1 MSNQDIEN
9 QNENLDNNEKK
20 PIYLT
25 DKIRKIEED
34 ILNESTDSIVQ
45 PNEINPNSQL
55 RMDILKAFGADLN
68 TNTRDNILFVNK
80 ALLYPCGKHLA
91 LRDLS
96 IRGENDSHKNEQLF
110 IFLENDIKEINCL
123 NVSKDSY
130 LLLVTSEN
138 NDHSEINI
146 YNLSKISFSSFTI
159 FKPRRKIMSSEYIKY
174 IYACFTQD
182 GNNLCALGENKAGNI
197 QLVIYDI
204 QAFKKFKIDN
214 YTPKFTV
221 DLPRGANKI
230 SFLNNKIFCIS
241 GKNCLSFWILYE
253 NNCKEFKST
262 VNLAKNY
269 VDHCWISD
277 PKCPLLGVITDTND
291 LIIYN
296 AVFFKNNLSINEED
310 INQPIERFAIKQ
322 TLNNIFNITTV
333 KENYINSQKIK
344 SNEFNLIC
352 TRLKSYDDGIII
364 GSNKG
369 NILFIEKLPNGDYL
383 PIRFSFKEKESSITG
398 ICLEYFNELLLV
410 IGFNSNEI
418 AYLSMKEI
426 LSNIK
431 NPDYNLELNLIC
443 DGFHKGAISCM
454 DVSLQRPII
463 ITCSRE
469 DKTIRVWNYLTGHCE
484 NCKIVLEEKEDSK
497 EKEINFLSIA
507 IHPNGYYV
515 AISDSEMIRFFHL
528 CYKELRFFNNDQVG
542 NEQSKP
548 NCNIIKFS
556 NGGHLLAAVSER
568 KIYVIRSF
576 SREILRIFNTP
587 HKGNIISIYFH
598 DEDSFIYSCGTDGI
612 IVQYNLFNFDI
623 VKLTNKL
630 NTYKDSIIC
639 RNYTKINKFKQKIAQ
654 INNIVSIG
662 YTPTGDYMI
671 SNLKFEGAKT
681 EEMSQV
687 KYTYGKIDEH
697 GISCCHIHT
706 KRYEIQSVAVGTITG
721 KVCLYSKKIDYE
733 LNEKDNN
740 INLSNDRNNNN
751 NQNINIA
758 KFDSVISHNS
768 KVNFLFF
775 SRDTNLLFSAGE
787 DGNIFIYAIYEYP
800 DGDIAAFDENRLV
813 SIGQLNSI
821 LDEGLGDNVLMSLNE
836 INSNE
841 EKMRNK
847 EEEIAKLKKTAEESN
862 KLFEKQISNKEE
874 EMNSQRESE
883 IEELTKKIEE
893 MRNQRNNLINNY
905 EKKIEEILQEHR
917 KKFNEREANSN
928 LKFEELHK
936 QISELKDLNKKM
948 KNEYD
953 QKLKDDNNNQ
963 LIKFKELEYFLKKN
977 VDDLNKKNEKLEKNI
992 EEEKI
997 NEFKKMRLIENE
1009 HEYELKLKNEKF
1021 SEIMRQNQREIEEKI
1036 NIISK
1041 LNEKIVKLEKTI
1053 SGNESSIKN
1062 YKDEN
1067 QYLNEAVKKYRA
1079 KLDER
1084 ELEKDQLTKKLNEL
1098 EENYQEKSKLENFSN
1113 QLKNELYKKNY
1124 ELSAKFKKEVASRE
1138 ELRDT
1143 SKTLEKQLEDTINLL
1158 INREKEIL
1166 RNKQII
1172 DEYREKLENSRK
1184 DTVVAQKEF
1193 NGLLKSIYD
1202 AFQTNDK
1209 KNILIAI
1216 KDIYKNFVLDNSKK
1230 FYEAGKININVRIE
1244 LEKQIEH
1251 LQNELDYKKEV
1262 SIQKGQAQVIEYRK
1276 KMEENAKLIEEMTK
1290 IKKLNSEMSNQIKNL
1305 KYKNATLSQTIER
1318 FKNTKKYRFL
1328 EKIEKKE
1335 KDKEKEK
1342 EKEGV
1347 PNNSTT
1353 FANNQSNFIFPSSY
1367 SQQNSNTSIINNGIL
1382 VANNSSISTLPSDA
1396 LPIINN
1402 SQPQVSGGSLKNMKN
1417 RVFKPWDK
1425 KVLTQ
1430 EKLLKFNEMKKI
1442 IEGKNDMIQR
1452 LITENDFLKKNF
1464 GHQINKSKSPNNHN

>member
-1 MSNQDIEN
+1 MST
-9 QNENLDNNEKK
+9 QNEEEENVISNNEDK

-25 DKIRKIEED
+25 DNIKKED
-34 ILNESTDSIVQ
+34 KLNDSIDSIVQ

-96 IRGENDSHKNEQLF
+96 VRGENDSHKNEQLF

-138 NDHSEINI
+138 NDHSEINV

-159 FKPRRKIMSSEYIKY
+159 FKPRRKIMSSEYTKF

-182 GNNLCALGENKAGNI
+182 GNNLCAIGEDKTGNI
-197 QLVIYDI
+197 KLVVYDI
-204 QAFKKFKIDN
+204 QSFKKFKIDN
-214 YTPKFTV
+214 YTAKFTV

-253 NNCKEFKST
+253 NNCREFKST

-277 PKCPLLGVITDTND
+277 PKCPLISVITDTND

-310 INQPIERFAIKQ
+310 INQPIERFAVKQ

-333 KENYINSQKIK
+333 KENYINSQRIRL
-344 SNEFNLIC
+344 NELNLIC
-352 TRLKSYDDGIII
+352 TRIKSYDDGLII

-369 NILFIEKLPNGDYL
+369 NILFVEKLHNGEYV
-383 PIRFSFKEKESSITG
+383 PVRFSLKEKESSITG
-398 ICLEYFNELLLV
+398 ICLENINELLLV
-410 IGFNSNEI
+410 VGFKSNEI
-418 AYLSMKEI
+418 AYLRLKEI

-454 DVSLQRPII
+454 DISLQRPII
-463 ITCSRE
+463 ITCSKE
-469 DKTIRVWNYLTGHCE
+469 DKSIRVWNYLTGHCE

-528 CYKELRFFNNDQVG
+528 CYRELRFFSNDQVG

-548 NCNIIKFS
+548 NCTIIKFS

-568 KIYVIRSF
+568 KIYVINSF
-576 SREILRIFNTP
+576 SRETLRVFNTP
-587 HKGNIISIYFH
+587 HKGNIVSIFFH

-612 IVQYNLFNFDI
+612 IVQYNLFNFDT

-654 INNIVSIG
+654 INNIVSVG
-662 YTPTGDYMI
+662 YTPTDDYMI
-671 SNLKFEGAKT
+671 SNLKFEGPKT

-687 KYTYGKIDEH
+687 KYTFGKIDEH
-697 GISCCHIHT
+697 GVSCCHIQT
-706 KRYEIQSVAVGTITG
+706 KRYEIQSVAIGTQTG

-733 LNEKDNN
+733 EPEKDKNN
-740 INLSNDRNNNN
+740 QNYNHNNHSNNDNN
-751 NQNINIA
+751 NQDINIT
-758 KFDSVISHNS
+758 KFDSVISHS
-768 KVNFLFF
+768 AKVNFLFF
-775 SRDTNLLFSAGE
+775 SRDTNLLFSAGD

-813 SIGQLNSI
+813 TVGQLNSI

-841 EKMRNK
+841 EKVRNK
-847 EEEIAKLKKTAEESN
+847 EEEITKLKKAAEESN

-874 EMNSQRESE
+874 EMNLQRETE
-883 IEELTKKIEE
+883 VAELKQKIEE
-893 MRNQRNNLINNY
+893 MRNQRNNLINEY
-905 EKKIEEILQEHR
+905 EKKLEEILSEHR

-936 QISELKDLNKKM
+936 QISELKTLNKNM

-953 QKLKDDNNNQ
+953 QKLKDDNDSQ
-963 LIKFKELEYFLKKN
+963 LIKFKELEFFLKKN
-977 VDDLNKKNEKLEKNI
+977 VDDLNKKNEKLEKTIQDAKN
-992 EEEKI
+992 
-997 NEFKKMRLIENE
+997 NEIKKMRLIENE

-1021 SEIMRQNQREIEEKI
+1021 NEILQQNQRDIEEKI

-1041 LNEKIVKLEKTI
+1041 LNEKIAKLEKTI
-1053 SGNESSIKN
+1053 SGNESNIKN
-1062 YKDEN
+1062 YRDEN
-1067 QYLNEAVKKYRA
+1067 NYLNEAVNKYRA
-1079 KLDER
+1079 KLDQR

-1124 ELSAKFKKEVASRE
+1124 ELSAKFKKEVSSRE
-1138 ELRDT
+1138 ELKDT
-1143 SKTLEKQLEDTINLL
+1143 TKNLEKQLEDTINLL
-1158 INREKEIL
+1158 INREKEIMK
-1166 RNKQII
+1166 NKHII
-1172 DEYREKLENSRK
+1172 EEYKEKLEVSRK
-1184 DTVVAQKEF
+1184 DTVSAQKEF
-1193 NGLLKSIYD
+1193 DGLLRNIYD

-1216 KDIYKNFVLDNSKK
+1216 KDIYKNYVSKDSK
-1230 FYEAGKININVRIE
+1230 RFFEAGKININVRIE

-1251 LQNELDYKKEV
+1251 LQNELDYKKEI
-1262 SIQKGQAQVIEYRK
+1262 SLQKGQAQVIEYRK
-1276 KMEENAKLIEEMTK
+1276 KMEENNQLIQEMTK
-1290 IKKLNSEMSNQIKNL
+1290 IKKLNAEMSNQIKNL
-1305 KYKNATLSQTIER
+1305 KYKNVTLTQTIER
-1318 FKNTKKYRFL
+1318 FRNTKKYRFF
-1328 EKIEKKE
+1328 EKFENKE
-1335 KDKEKEK
+1335 TL
-1342 EKEGV
+1342 
-1347 PNNSTT
+1347 PNNSSTV
-1353 FANNQSNFIFPSSY
+1353 ANNQSNLIFQSNL
-1367 SQQNSNTSIINNGIL
+1367 SQQNSNISVANNGIL
-1382 VANNSSISTLPSDA
+1382 MPNNSSISTLPSDG

-1402 SQPQVSGGSLKNMKN
+1402 SQPQVSAGSLKNLKN
-1417 RVFKPWDK
+1417 RVYKPWDK
-1425 KVLTQ
+1425 KTMTQ
-1430 EKLLKFNEMKKI
+1430 ERLLKFNEVKKI
-1442 IEGKNDMIQR
+1442 IEGKNDIIQR

-1464 GHQINKSKSPNNHN
+1464 GNLNRSKSPKNNV

>member
-1 MSNQDIEN
+1 MLN
-9 QNENLDNNEKK
+9 QNEVEENKNTKR
-20 PIYLT
+20 IYLT
-25 DKIRKIEED
+25 ENYKKNDD
-34 ILNESTDSIVQ
+34 ILNDSTDSIVQ
-45 PNEINPNSQL
+45 PNEINSNSQL

-68 TNTRDNILFVNK
+68 TNTRENVLFVNK

-110 IFLENDIKEINCL
+110 IFLENDMKEINCL

-159 FKPRRKIMSSEYIKY
+159 FKPRRKIMSSEYSKY
-174 IYACFTQD
+174 IYASFTQD
-182 GNNLCALGENKAGNI
+182 GNTLCALGEDKKGNI
-197 QLVIYDI
+197 KLVVYDI

-253 NNCKEFKST
+253 NSCKEFKST

-277 PKCPLLGVITDTND
+277 PKCPLIGVITDTND
-291 LIIYN
+291 LIIFN
-296 AVFFKNNLSINEED
+296 AVFFKNNLSLNEED
-310 INQPIERFAIKQ
+310 INQPIERFAVKQ
-322 TLNNIFNITTV
+322 TLNNIFNITSV
-333 KENYINSQKIK
+333 KENYVNTQKIK

-352 TRLKSYDDGIII
+352 TRIKAYDDGIII

-369 NILFIEKLPNGDYL
+369 NILFIEKMPNGEYL
-383 PIRFSFKEKESSITG
+383 PIRFSLKDKESPITG
-398 ICLEYFNELLLV
+398 ICMENFNEFLLV
-410 IGFNSNEI
+410 VGFKSNEI
-418 AYLSMKEI
+418 AYLSMKEV

-431 NPDYNLELNLIC
+431 NPDYNLELNLVC
-443 DGFHKGAISCM
+443 DGFHKGGISCM

-463 ITCSRE
+463 ITCSKE
-469 DKTIRVWNYLTGHCE
+469 DKSIRVWNYLTGHCE
-484 NCKIVLEEKEDSK
+484 NCKIILEEKEDSK
-497 EKEINFLSIA
+497 EKEMNFLSLA

-528 CYKELRFFNNDQVG
+528 CYKELRFFSNDQVG

-548 NCNIIKFS
+548 NCSILKFS

-568 KIYVIRSF
+568 KIYVINSF
-576 SREILRIFNTP
+576 SRETLRIFNTP
-587 HKGNIISIYFH
+587 HKGNIVSIFFH

-612 IVQYNLFNFDI
+612 IVQYNLFNFDT

-630 NTYKDSIIC
+630 NTYKDSIVC

-654 INNIVSIG
+654 INNIVSVG

-671 SNLKFEGAKT
+671 SNLKFEGPKT

-697 GISCCHIHT
+697 GVSCCHIHT
-706 KRYEIQSVAVGTITG
+706 KRYEIQSIAVGTISG
-721 KVCLYSKKIDYE
+721 KVCLYSKKIEYE
-733 LNEKDNN
+733 DHEKDKNH
-740 INLSNDRNNNN
+740 SNEN
-751 NQNINIA
+751 NQENKNIDINIT
-758 KFDSVISHNS
+758 KFDSVISHS
-768 KVNFLFF
+768 AQVNFLFF

-813 SIGQLNSI
+813 TVGQLNSI

-836 INSNE
+836 INSNA
-841 EKMRNK
+841 EKVHNK

-874 EMNSQRESE
+874 EMNAQRETE
-883 IEELTKKIEE
+883 TEELHKKIEE
-893 MRNQRNNLINNY
+893 MREERNNLINDY
-905 EKKIEEILQEHR
+905 EKKIEETLQEHR

-928 LKFEELHK
+928 IKFEELHK
-936 QISELKDLNKKM
+936 QINELKTLNKNM
-948 KNEYD
+948 KNEYN
-953 QKLKDDNNNQ
+953 QKLKDDNDNQ
-963 LIKFKELEYFLKKN
+963 LIKFKELEFFLKKN
-977 VDDLNKKNEKLEKNI
+977 LDELNKKNEKLEKNI
-992 EEEKI
+992 EDAKN
-997 NEFKKMRLIENE
+997 NERKKMKLIENE
-1009 HEYELKLKNEKF
+1009 HEYELKLKSEKF
-1021 SEIMRQNQREIEEKI
+1021 NEIMRQNQRDIEEKI

-1041 LNEKIVKLEKTI
+1041 LNDKIAKLEKSI
-1053 SGNESSIKN
+1053 SINEASIKN
-1062 YKDEN
+1062 YRDEN
-1067 QYLNEAVKKYRA
+1067 QYLNDSVKKFRA

-1084 ELEKDQLTKKLNEL
+1084 ELEKDKLTKQLNEL
-1098 EENYQEKSKLENFSN
+1098 EENFQEKSKLENFSN

-1124 ELSAKFKKEVASRE
+1124 ELSAKFKKEVSSRE
-1138 ELRDT
+1138 ELKDT
-1143 SKTLEKQLEDTINLL
+1143 SKNLEKQLEDTINLL

-1166 RNKQII
+1166 KNKQTI
-1172 DEYREKLENSRK
+1172 EECKEKLEKSRK
-1184 DTVVAQKEF
+1184 DTVTAQKEF
-1193 NGLLKSIYD
+1193 DGLLRSIYD

-1216 KDIYKNFVLDNSKK
+1216 KDIYKKYVLNDSKK

-1262 SIQKGQAQVIEYRK
+1262 SIQKGKAQVIEYRK
-1276 KMEENAKLIEEMTK
+1276 KMEENAQLIHEMSK
-1290 IKKLNSEMSNQIKNL
+1290 IKKLNSEMSNKIKNL
-1305 KYKNATLSQTIER
+1305 KYKNATLTQTIER

-1328 EKIEKKE
+1328 DKFEKKE
-1335 KDKEKEK
+1335 KETL
-1342 EKEGV
+1342 
-1347 PNNSTT
+1347 PNNSSTM
-1353 FANNQSNFIFPSSY
+1353 ANNQSNFVFPSSY
-1367 SQQNSNTSIINNGIL
+1367 SQQNSNTSAINNGIL
-1382 VANNSSISTLPSDA
+1382 MANNSSISTLPSDA

-1402 SQPQVSGGSLKNMKN
+1402 SQPQSSSGSLKNMKN

-1430 EKLLKFNEMKKI
+1430 EKLLKFNEIKRI
-1442 IEGKNDMIQR
+1442 IESKNDIIQR

-1464 GHQINKSKSPNNHN
+1464 AHYK

>member
-1 MSNQDIEN
+1 MLN
-9 QNENLDNNEKK
+9 QNEAEENKNAKR
-20 PIYLT
+20 IYLT
-25 DKIRKIEED
+25 ENYKKNDD
-34 ILNESTDSIVQ
+34 ILNDSTDSIVQ
-45 PNEINPNSQL
+45 PNEINSNSQL

-68 TNTRDNILFVNK
+68 TNTRENVLFVNK

-110 IFLENDIKEINCL
+110 IFLENDMKEINCL

-159 FKPRRKIMSSEYIKY
+159 FKPRRKIMSSEYSKY
-174 IYACFTQD
+174 IYASFTQD
-182 GNNLCALGENKAGNI
+182 GNTLCALGEDKKGNI
-197 QLVIYDI
+197 KLVVYDI
-204 QAFKKFKIDN
+204 QAFKKFKLDN

-253 NNCKEFKST
+253 NSCKEFKST

-277 PKCPLLGVITDTND
+277 PKCPLIGVITDTND
-291 LIIYN
+291 LIIFN
-296 AVFFKNNLSINEED
+296 AVFFKNNLSLNEED
-310 INQPIERFAIKQ
+310 INQPIERFAVKQ
-322 TLNNIFNITTV
+322 TLNNIFNITSV
-333 KENYINSQKIK
+333 KENYVNTQKIK

-352 TRLKSYDDGIII
+352 TRIKAYDDGIII

-369 NILFIEKLPNGDYL
+369 NILFIEKMSNGEYL
-383 PIRFSFKEKESSITG
+383 PIRFSLKDKESPITG
-398 ICLEYFNELLLV
+398 ICMENFNEFLLV
-410 IGFNSNEI
+410 VGFKSNEI
-418 AYLSMKEI
+418 AYLSMKEV

-431 NPDYNLELNLIC
+431 NPDYNLELNLVC
-443 DGFHKGAISCM
+443 DGFHKGGISCM

-463 ITCSRE
+463 ITCSKE
-469 DKTIRVWNYLTGHCE
+469 DKSIRVWNYLTGHCE
-484 NCKIVLEEKEDSK
+484 NCKIILEEKEDSK
-497 EKEINFLSIA
+497 EKEMNFLSLA

-528 CYKELRFFNNDQVG
+528 CYKELRFFSNDQVG

-548 NCNIIKFS
+548 NCSILKFS

-568 KIYVIRSF
+568 KIYVINSF
-576 SREILRIFNTP
+576 SRETLRIFNTP
-587 HKGNIISIYFH
+587 HKGNIVSIFFH

-612 IVQYNLFNFDI
+612 IVQYNLFNFDT

-630 NTYKDSIIC
+630 NTYKDSIVC

-654 INNIVSIG
+654 INNIVSVG

-671 SNLKFEGAKT
+671 SNLKFEGPKT

-697 GISCCHIHT
+697 GVSCCHIHT
-706 KRYEIQSVAVGTITG
+706 KRYEIQSIAVGTISG
-721 KVCLYSKKIDYE
+721 KVCLYSKKIEYE
-733 LNEKDNN
+733 DHEKDKNN
-740 INLSNDRNNNN
+740 SNES
-751 NQNINIA
+751 NQENKNIDINIT
-758 KFDSVISHNS
+758 KFDSVISHS
-768 KVNFLFF
+768 AQVNFLFF

-813 SIGQLNSI
+813 TVGQLNSI

-836 INSNE
+836 INSNA
-841 EKMRNK
+841 EKVHNK

-874 EMNSQRESE
+874 EMNAQRETE
-883 IEELTKKIEE
+883 TDELHKKIEE
-893 MRNQRNNLINNY
+893 MREERNNLINDY
-905 EKKIEEILQEHR
+905 EKKIEETLQEHR

-928 LKFEELHK
+928 IKFEELHK
-936 QISELKDLNKKM
+936 QINELKTLNKNM
-948 KNEYD
+948 KNEYN
-953 QKLKDDNNNQ
+953 QKLKDDNDNQ
-963 LIKFKELEYFLKKN
+963 LIKFKELEFFLKKN
-977 VDDLNKKNEKLEKNI
+977 LDELNKKNEKLEKNI
-992 EEEKI
+992 EDAKN
-997 NEFKKMRLIENE
+997 NERKKMKLIENE
-1009 HEYELKLKNEKF
+1009 HEYELKLKSEKF
-1021 SEIMRQNQREIEEKI
+1021 NEIMRQNQRDIEEKI

-1041 LNEKIVKLEKTI
+1041 LNDKIAKLEKSI
-1053 SGNESSIKN
+1053 SINEASIKN
-1062 YKDEN
+1062 YRDEN
-1067 QYLNEAVKKYRA
+1067 QYLNDSVKKFRA

-1084 ELEKDQLTKKLNEL
+1084 ELEKDQLTKQLNEL

-1124 ELSAKFKKEVASRE
+1124 ELSAKFKKEVSSRE
-1138 ELRDT
+1138 ELKDT
-1143 SKTLEKQLEDTINLL
+1143 SKNLENQLEDTINLL

-1166 RNKQII
+1166 KNKQTI
-1172 DEYREKLENSRK
+1172 EECKEKLEKSRK
-1184 DTVVAQKEF
+1184 DTVTAQKEF
-1193 NGLLKSIYD
+1193 DGLLRSIYD

-1216 KDIYKNFVLDNSKK
+1216 KDIYKKYVLNDSKK

-1262 SIQKGQAQVIEYRK
+1262 SIQKGKAQVIEYRK
-1276 KMEENAKLIEEMTK
+1276 KMEENAQLIQEMSK
-1290 IKKLNSEMSNQIKNL
+1290 IKKLNSEMSNKIKNL
-1305 KYKNATLSQTIER
+1305 KYKNATLTQTIER

-1328 EKIEKKE
+1328 DKFEKKE
-1335 KDKEKEK
+1335 KETL
-1342 EKEGV
+1342 
-1347 PNNSTT
+1347 PNNSSTM
-1353 FANNQSNFIFPSSY
+1353 ANNQSNLVFPSSY
-1367 SQQNSNTSIINNGIL
+1367 SQQNSNTSAINNGIL
-1382 VANNSSISTLPSDA
+1382 MANNSSVSTLPSDA

-1402 SQPQVSGGSLKNMKN
+1402 SQPQSSSGSLKNMKN

-1430 EKLLKFNEMKKI
+1430 EKLLKFNEIKRI
-1442 IEGKNDMIQR
+1442 IESKNDIIQR

-1464 GHQINKSKSPNNHN
+1464 AHYK

>member
-1 MSNQDIEN
+1 MLN
-9 QNENLDNNEKK
+9 QNIEEENKKGDK

-25 DKIRKIEED
+25 ENIRKNED
-34 ILNESTDSIVQ
+34 ILNDSTDSIVQ

-68 TNTRDNILFVNK
+68 TNTRENILFVNK

-159 FKPRRKIMSSEYIKY
+159 FKPRRKIMSSEYTKF
-174 IYACFTQD
+174 IYASFTQD
-182 GNNLCALGENKAGNI
+182 GNTLCALGEDKNGNI
-197 QLVIYDI
+197 KLVVYDI

-269 VDHCWISD
+269 VDHCWIPE
-277 PKCPLLGVITDTND
+277 PKCPLIGVITDTND
-291 LIIYN
+291 LIIFN
-296 AVFFKNNLSINEED
+296 AVFFKNNLSLNEED
-310 INQPIERFAIKQ
+310 LNQPIERFAVKQ
-322 TLNNIFNITTV
+322 TLNNIFNITSV
-333 KENYINSQKIK
+333 KENYVNAQKIK
-344 SNEFNLIC
+344 ANAMNLIC
-352 TRLKSYDDGIII
+352 TRIKSYDDGIII

-369 NILFIEKLPNGDYL
+369 NILFIEKMSNGEYL
-383 PIRFSFKEKESSITG
+383 PIRFSLKNKESPITG
-398 ICLEYFNELLLV
+398 ICMENLNELLLV
-410 IGFNSNEI
+410 VGFKSNEI
-418 AYLSMKEI
+418 GFLSMKEV

-431 NPDYNLELNLIC
+431 NPDYNLELNLVC
-443 DGFHKGAISCM
+443 DGFHRGGISCM

-463 ITCSRE
+463 ITCSKE

-484 NCKIVLEEKEDSK
+484 NCKIILEEKEDSK
-497 EKEINFLSIA
+497 EKEMNFLSLA

-528 CYKELRFFNNDQVG
+528 CYKELRFFSNDQVG

-548 NCNIIKFS
+548 NCTILKFS

-568 KIYVIRSF
+568 KIYVINSF
-576 SREILRIFNTP
+576 SRETLRIFNTP
-587 HKGNIISIYFH
+587 HKGNIVSIFFH
-598 DEDSFIYSCGTDGI
+598 DEDSFVYSCGTDGI
-612 IVQYNLFNFDI
+612 IVQYNLFNFDT

-639 RNYTKINKFKQKIAQ
+639 RNHTKINKFKQKIAQ

-671 SNLKFEGAKT
+671 SNLKFEGPKT

-687 KYTYGKIDEH
+687 KYTYGIIDEH
-697 GISCCHIHT
+697 PVSCCHIHT
-706 KRYEIQSVAVGTITG
+706 KRYEIQSVAVGTVSG
-721 KVCLYSKKIDYE
+721 KVCLFSKKIDYE
-733 LNEKDNN
+733 DPEKDKNHPKDNN
-740 INLSNDRNNNN
+740 NKENNNGN
-751 NQNINIA
+751 VDINIT
-758 KFDSVISHNS
+758 KFDSVISHS
-768 KVNFLFF
+768 AQVNFLFF

-813 SIGQLNSI
+813 AVGQLNSI

-836 INSNE
+836 INSNK
-841 EKMRNK
+841 EKVHNK

-862 KLFEKQISNKEE
+862 KLFEKQLANKEE
-874 EMNSQRESE
+874 EMNAQRETE
-883 IEELTKKIEE
+883 IEELKKQIEE
-893 MRNQRNNLINNY
+893 MREERNNLINDY
-905 EKKIEEILQEHR
+905 EKKIEETLQEHR

-928 LKFEELHK
+928 IKFEELHK
-936 QISELKDLNKKM
+936 QIDELKTLNKNM

-953 QKLKDDNNNQ
+953 QKLKDDNDNQ
-963 LIKFKELEYFLKKN
+963 LIKFKELEFFLKKN
-977 VDDLNKKNEKLEKNI
+977 MDELNKKNEKLEKNI
-992 EEEKI
+992 EEAKNNEIKKI
-997 NEFKKMRLIENE
+997 KLIENE
-1009 HEYELKLKNEKF
+1009 HEYELKLKSEKF
-1021 SEIMRQNQREIEEKI
+1021 NEIMRQNQRDIEEKI

-1041 LNEKIVKLEKTI
+1041 LNDKIAKLEKSI
-1053 SGNESSIKN
+1053 AGNETSIKN
-1062 YKDEN
+1062 YRDEN
-1067 QYLNEAVKKYRA
+1067 QYLSEAVKKYRD

-1124 ELSAKFKKEVASRE
+1124 ELSAKFKKEVSSRE
-1138 ELRDT
+1138 ELKDT
-1143 SKTLEKQLEDTINLL
+1143 SKNLEKQLEDTINLL

-1166 RNKQII
+1166 KNRQTIEEFK
-1172 DEYREKLENSRK
+1172 EKLENSRK
-1184 DTVVAQKEF
+1184 DTVNAQKEF
-1193 NGLLKSIYD
+1193 DGLLRNIYD

-1209 KNILIAI
+1209 KNILLAI
-1216 KDIYKNFVLDNSKK
+1216 KDIYKKYVLKDSKK
-1230 FYEAGKININVRIE
+1230 FYESGKININVRIE

-1262 SIQKGQAQVIEYRK
+1262 SIQKGKAQVIEYRK
-1276 KMEENAKLIEEMTK
+1276 KMEENAQLIQEMSK
-1290 IKKLNSEMSNQIKNL
+1290 IKKLNAEMSNKIKNL
-1305 KYKNATLSQTIER
+1305 KYKNATLTQTIER
-1318 FKNTKKYRFL
+1318 FKNTRKFKSFDKYD
-1328 EKIEKKE
+1328 KKE
-1335 KDKEKEK
+1335 KE
-1342 EKEGV
+1342 V
-1347 PNNSTT
+1347 LPNNSSTMV
-1353 FANNQSNFIFPSSY
+1353 NNQSNLAFPSSY

-1382 VANNSSISTLPSDA
+1382 MANNSSVSTLPSDA

-1402 SQPQVSGGSLKNMKN
+1402 SQPQSNSGSLKNMKN

-1430 EKLLKFNEMKKI
+1430 EKLLKFNEMKRI
-1442 IEGKNDMIQR
+1442 IESKNDVIQR

-1464 GHQINKSKSPNNHN
+1464 ANYK

>member
-1 MSNQDIEN
+1 MLN
-9 QNENLDNNEKK
+9 QNEVEENKNTKR
-20 PIYLT
+20 IYLT
-25 DKIRKIEED
+25 ENYKKNDD
-34 ILNESTDSIVQ
+34 ILNDSTDSIVQ
-45 PNEINPNSQL
+45 PNEINSNSQL

-68 TNTRDNILFVNK
+68 TNTRENVLFVNK

-110 IFLENDIKEINCL
+110 IFLENDMKEINCL

-159 FKPRRKIMSSEYIKY
+159 FKPRRKIMSSEYSKY
-174 IYACFTQD
+174 IYASFTQD
-182 GNNLCALGENKAGNI
+182 GNTLCALGEDKKGNI
-197 QLVIYDI
+197 KLVVYDI

-253 NNCKEFKST
+253 NSCKEFKST

-277 PKCPLLGVITDTND
+277 PKCPLIGVITDTND
-291 LIIYN
+291 LIIFN
-296 AVFFKNNLSINEED
+296 AVFFKNNLSLNEED
-310 INQPIERFAIKQ
+310 INQPIERFAVKQ
-322 TLNNIFNITTV
+322 TLNNIFNITSV
-333 KENYINSQKIK
+333 KENYVNTQKIK

-352 TRLKSYDDGIII
+352 TRIKAYDDGIII

-369 NILFIEKLPNGDYL
+369 NILFIEKMSNGEYL
-383 PIRFSFKEKESSITG
+383 PIRFSLKDKESPITG
-398 ICLEYFNELLLV
+398 ICMENFNEFLLV
-410 IGFNSNEI
+410 VGFKSNEI
-418 AYLSMKEI
+418 AYLSMKEV

-431 NPDYNLELNLIC
+431 NPDYNLELNLVC
-443 DGFHKGAISCM
+443 DGFHKGGISCM

-463 ITCSRE
+463 ITCSKE
-469 DKTIRVWNYLTGHCE
+469 DKSIRVWNYLTGHCE
-484 NCKIVLEEKEDSK
+484 NCKIILEEKEDSK
-497 EKEINFLSIA
+497 EKEMNFLSLA

-528 CYKELRFFNNDQVG
+528 CYKELRFFSNDQVG

-548 NCNIIKFS
+548 NCSILKFS

-568 KIYVIRSF
+568 KIYVINSF
-576 SREILRIFNTP
+576 SRETLRIFNTP
-587 HKGNIISIYFH
+587 HKGNIVSIFFH

-612 IVQYNLFNFDI
+612 IVQYNLFNFDT

-630 NTYKDSIIC
+630 NTYKDSIVC

-654 INNIVSIG
+654 INNIVSVG

-671 SNLKFEGAKT
+671 SNLKFEGPKT

-697 GISCCHIHT
+697 GVSCCHIHT
-706 KRYEIQSVAVGTITG
+706 KRYEIQSIAVGTISG
-721 KVCLYSKKIDYE
+721 KVCLYSKKIEYE
-733 LNEKDNN
+733 DHEKDKNH
-740 INLSNDRNNNN
+740 SNEN
-751 NQNINIA
+751 NQENKNIDINIT
-758 KFDSVISHNS
+758 KFDSVISHS
-768 KVNFLFF
+768 AQVNFLFF

-813 SIGQLNSI
+813 TVGQLNSI

-836 INSNE
+836 INSNA
-841 EKMRNK
+841 EKVHNK

-874 EMNSQRESE
+874 EMNAQRETE
-883 IEELTKKIEE
+883 TEELHKKIEE
-893 MRNQRNNLINNY
+893 MREERNNLINDY
-905 EKKIEEILQEHR
+905 EKKIEETLQEHR

-928 LKFEELHK
+928 IKFEELHK
-936 QISELKDLNKKM
+936 QINELKTLNKNM
-948 KNEYD
+948 KNEYN
-953 QKLKDDNNNQ
+953 QKLKDDNDNQ
-963 LIKFKELEYFLKKN
+963 LIKFKELEFFLKKN
-977 VDDLNKKNEKLEKNI
+977 LDELNKKNEKLEKNI
-992 EEEKI
+992 EDAKN
-997 NEFKKMRLIENE
+997 NERKKMKLIENE
-1009 HEYELKLKNEKF
+1009 HEYELKLKSEKF
-1021 SEIMRQNQREIEEKI
+1021 NEIMRQNQRDIEEKI

-1041 LNEKIVKLEKTI
+1041 LNDKIAKLEKSI
-1053 SGNESSIKN
+1053 SINEASIKN
-1062 YKDEN
+1062 YRDEN
-1067 QYLNEAVKKYRA
+1067 QYLNDSVKKFRA

-1084 ELEKDQLTKKLNEL
+1084 ELEKDKLTKQLNEL
-1098 EENYQEKSKLENFSN
+1098 EENHQEKSKLENFSN

-1124 ELSAKFKKEVASRE
+1124 ELSAKFKKEVSSRE
-1138 ELRDT
+1138 ELKDT
-1143 SKTLEKQLEDTINLL
+1143 SKNLEKQLEDTINLL

-1166 RNKQII
+1166 KNKQTI
-1172 DEYREKLENSRK
+1172 EECKEKLEKSRK
-1184 DTVVAQKEF
+1184 DTVTAQKEF
-1193 NGLLKSIYD
+1193 DGLLRSIYD

-1216 KDIYKNFVLDNSKK
+1216 KDIYKKYVLNDSKK

-1262 SIQKGQAQVIEYRK
+1262 SIQKGKAQVIEYRK
-1276 KMEENAKLIEEMTK
+1276 KMEENAQLIHEMSK
-1290 IKKLNSEMSNQIKNL
+1290 IKKLNSEMSNKIKNL
-1305 KYKNATLSQTIER
+1305 KYKNATLTQTIER

-1328 EKIEKKE
+1328 DKFEKKE
-1335 KDKEKEK
+1335 KETL
-1342 EKEGV
+1342 
-1347 PNNSTT
+1347 PNNSSTM
-1353 FANNQSNFIFPSSY
+1353 ANNQSNLVFPSSY
-1367 SQQNSNTSIINNGIL
+1367 SQQNSNTSAINNGIL
-1382 VANNSSISTLPSDA
+1382 MANNSSISTLPSDA

-1402 SQPQVSGGSLKNMKN
+1402 SQPQSSSGSLKNMKN

-1430 EKLLKFNEMKKI
+1430 EKLLKFNEIKRI
-1442 IEGKNDMIQR
+1442 IESKNDIIQR

-1464 GHQINKSKSPNNHN
+1464 AHYK